1 MPDPNRPFDVAA
13 PQAPGDAA
21 PGSDTEQSPSQA
33 DTSSAQVV
41 PVKDDQDSP
50 WKDALELFFRQAIEL
65 LAPTLHAEIDWSVAP
80 DFLDK
85 ELQAIAIPGKQGRR
99 FVDKLVRVRLLAG
112 TDAWLLI
119 HVEVERRLRG
129 RQALRLFSWRM
140 YEYRHRIQVRLMR
153 QRRLDLPPHV
163 YSLGILLDN
172 RGVDGHLTHTDE
184 HRGQGVRFTFPA
196 VELEGWRDRW
206 DELESLASGNPF
218 AVVIMAQ
225 LQANRYR
232 DKRTRLGPKFE
243 LVRAL
248 RHYGYEPEVAGQ
260 VYRLIEWMIALPED
274 LEPDYQRAITA
285 LSEESRMTYVTLI
298 EREGIKRGRLEGIA
312 EGRVEGIA
320 EGRVEG
326 IAEGRVEGQA
336 DLLLRQIQRR
346 FGRVDAETAQRIRA
360 ARSKDLET
368 WSLSILDAATLEDV
382 FRA

>member
-1 MPDPNRPFDVAA
+1 MPDPNRPFDAAA

-65 LAPTLHAEIDWSVAP
+65 LAPSLHAEIDWSVAP

-85 ELQAIAIPGKQGRR
+85 ELQAITIPDKQVRR

-112 TDAWLLI
+112 TNAWLLI

-140 YEYRHRIQVRLMR
+140 YEYRHRIQVRIMR
-153 QRRLDLPPHV
+153 QRQLDLPPTV
-163 YSLGILLDN
+163 YSLGILLES
-172 RGVDGHLTHTDE
+172 RGIGDHLIHTDE
-184 HRGQGVRFTFPA
+184 HRGQGVRFTFPV
-196 VELEGWRDRW
+196 VELESWRDRW
-206 DELESLASGNPF
+206 GELEALAPGNPF

-232 DKRTRLGPKFE
+232 DKRMRLGPKFE

-248 RHYGYEPEVAGQ
+248 RRYGYAPDVAGQ
-260 VYRLIEWMIALPED
+260 VYRLIEWMIALPKD
-274 LEPDYQRAITA
+274 LEPEYLRAVDA
-285 LSEESRMTYVTLI
+285 LSEENKMTYVTLL
-298 EREGIKRGRLEGIA
+298 EREYTKRGRLEGLA
-312 EGRVEGIA
+312 EGRVEG
-320 EGRVEG
+320 RT
-326 IAEGRVEGQA
+326 EGQA
-336 DLLLRQIQRR
+336 DLLLRLVQRR
-346 FGRVDAETAQRIRA
+346 FGRVDAKTTQRIQA
-360 ARSKDLET
+360 ARLEDLET
-368 WSLSILDAATLEDV
+368 WSLNFVDATTLDDV
-382 FRA
+382 FRD

>member
-140 YEYRHRIQVRLMR
+140 YEYRHRIQVRIMR
-153 QRRLDLPPHV
+153 QRQLDLPPTV
-163 YSLGILLDN
+163 YA
-172 RGVDGHLTHTDE
+172 VDKAPHSKL
-184 HRGQGVRFTFPA
+184 
-196 VELEGWRDRW
+196 
-206 DELESLASGNPF
+206 
-218 AVVIMAQ
+218 
-225 LQANRYR
+225 
-232 DKRTRLGPKFE
+232 FE
-243 LVRAL
+243 LVHAVVHHGGAGTTHTGLYAGKPTFIVPQMFDQPYWGRRVYELGCGPAPVRL
-248 RHYGYEPEVAGQ
+248 RKLTPSILA
-260 VYRLIEWMIALPED
+260 
-274 LEPDYQRAITA
+274 TA
-285 LSEESRMTYVTLI
+285 LEELSSD
-298 EREGIKRGRLEGIA
+298 ES
-312 EGRVEGIA
+312 
-320 EGRVEG
+320 
-326 IAEGRVEGQA
+326 
-336 DLLLRQIQRR
+336 
-346 FGRVDAETAQRIRA
+346 FRA
-360 ARSKDLET
+360 AAMDVRERLMHEDGTGLACDVIEET
-368 WSLSILDAATLEDV
+368 IASYPGYAHADAAMIGE
-382 FRA
+382 AS

>member
-1 MPDPNRPFDVAA
+1 
-13 PQAPGDAA
+13 
-21 PGSDTEQSPSQA
+21 
-33 DTSSAQVV
+33 
-41 PVKDDQDSP
+41 
-50 WKDALELFFRQAIEL
+50 
-65 LAPTLHAEIDWSVAP
+65 
-80 DFLDK
+80 
-85 ELQAIAIPGKQGRR
+85 
-99 FVDKLVRVRLLAG
+99 
-112 TDAWLLI
+112 
-119 HVEVERRLRG
+119 
-129 RQALRLFSWRM
+129 
-140 YEYRHRIQVRLMR
+140 
-153 QRRLDLPPHV
+153 LPPAV

-184 HRGQGVRFTFPA
+184 HRGQGVRFTFPV

-206 DELESLASGNPF
+206 DELESLALGNPS

-248 RHYGYEPEVAGQ
+248 RRYGYEPEVAGQ

-312 EGRVEGIA
+312 EGRVEG
-320 EGRVEG
+320 
-326 IAEGRVEGQA
+326 QA

-346 FGRVDAETAQRIRA
+346 FSAVDAETTQRIQT

-368 WSLSILDAATLEDV
+368 RSLNILDATVLEDV